1 MKTYVLS
8 ISYDGT
14 NYFGWQKQPN
24 VPTIQGEL
32 EKCLRKLFSAD
43 IKTVGASRTDRGV
56 HALGQ
61 IVSFEAPSEKYPP
74 QDIARRLNKM
84 LPPDI
89 AVNGAALVE
98 GKFNARFD
106 SKGKIYKYRVITRKD
121 PFRMNYAFLWETLA
135 DENLVARLNEIAG
148 IFLGEHDFSAFSI
161 VKDLPENPVCT
172 INRSEWRLEGDE
184 LVYLIEGNRFLH
196 KMVRASVGAMIEM
209 ISRRLEISEANEML
223 ATGRRV
229 KEFRFAP
236 PQGLFL
242 VRVNVPVEIKPLLQ
256 RES

>member
-14 NYFGWQKQPN
+14 NYFGWQKQPD
-24 VPTIQGEL
+24 VPTVQGEL
-32 EKCLRKLFSAD
+32 EKCLRKLFSTGV
-43 IKTVGASRTDRGV
+43 KTVGASRTDRGV

-74 QDIARRLNKM
+74 QDLARRLNRM

-121 PFRMNYAFLWETLA
+121 PFRMNYAFLWEILP
-135 DENLVARLNEIAG
+135 DENLVARLNETARM
-148 IFLGEHDFSAFSI
+148 FLGEHDFSAFSI
-161 VKDLPENPVCT
+161 VKDLPESPLCT
-172 INRSEWRLEGDE
+172 ITRSEWRLEGDE

-196 KMVRASVGAMIEM
+196 KMVRASVGAMIEV
-209 ISRRLEISEANEML
+209 ISGRLEISGIKEML
-223 ATGRRV
+223 STGRRV

-242 VRVNVPVEIKPLLQ
+242 VKVNVPAEIKPPLQ